1 MFNHDYVYM
10 FCCFDRRIYIT
21 KAHLAASFIQFSL
34 QILYLAGCL
43 YAKCNYIRPERLGN
57 DHVVRPVIEQSL
69 VRFPIRALWPVLVQD
84 SMHMS
89 SLPVSPV

>member
-1 MFNHDYVYM
+1 MVPHKPIVRGYTLHSAVI
-10 FCCFDRRIYIT
+10 IYIAYAT
-21 KAHLAASFIQFSL
+21 NDAS
-34 QILYLAGCL
+34 GCL

-57 DHVVRPVIEQSL
+57 GHVVRPVIEQSL

-89 SLPVSPV
+89 SLPVSSV